1 MASKIFGGLWVVA
14 VALVSSL
21 VSILLG
27 ILYFGVTLWVI
38 KTASDF
44 FFGSGI
50 EANWAVLAA
59 AMLSTGAILA
69 GAIERK

>member
-1 MASKIFGGLWVVA
+1 MASKIVSGLWVVVVTLIA
-14 VALVSSL
+14 SL

-27 ILYFGVTLWVI
+27 MLYFGVTLWVI

-59 AMLSTGAILA
+59 AILSTGAVLA

>member
-1 MASKIFGGLWVVA
+1 MASKIFSGLWVVVVTLIA
-14 VALVSSL
+14 SL
-21 VSILLG
+21 VSILMG
-27 ILYFGVTLWVI
+27 ILYFGLTLWVI

-44 FFGSGI
+44 FFGPGI

-59 AMLSTGAILA
+59 AILSTGAVLA

>member
-1 MASKIFGGLWVVA
+1 MANKIFGGLWVVA

>member
-1 MASKIFGGLWVVA
+1 MASKIFSGLWVVVVTLIA
-14 VALVSSL
+14 SL
-21 VSILLG
+21 VSILMG

-59 AMLSTGAILA
+59 AILSTGAVLA